1 VADPYRAI
9 PVTQRDGSALANS
22 NCRMASIATG
32 IDFQTGGALTSTG
45 SEMRARQSDQSGGT
59 DSGDAAEAWDS
70 YDEELRIRDGA
81 SFGDALADLNAGRLV
96 HLDVWQAACAGP
108 CMSGTGQFGH
118 TIAVAPEQSG
128 SRWLVADP
136 WCSPPKW
143 VWWEEALLREGAQTW
158 GDMCYSGATSGR
170 GELSETVLVALM
182 RLVAR
187 RLMTEYRPD
196 APALVPPSRATGG
209 SSRIMFTTTAA
220 HAEPP
225 PAGTTG
231 DDVMYNVAPLTT
243 HRSAIVRNCAD
254 LFADSS
260 LTSPVDIGSEG
271 QPLGFAGSTADAHVV
286 VKGDIVL
293 YVRRDDVLE
302 IITLD
307 TEYT

>member
-1 VADPYRAI
+1 
-9 PVTQRDGSALANS
+9 
-22 NCRMASIATG
+22 MASIAVG
-32 IDFQTGGALTSTG
+32 LDYHTGGARTSTG

-59 DSGDAAEAWDS
+59 DSGDAAEAWQS
-70 YDEELRIRDGA
+70 YGQTLRIRDG
-81 SFGDALADLNAGRLV
+81 FTWNDALSDLHAGRLV
-96 HLDVWQAACAGP
+96 HLDVWAQACAGP
-108 CMSGTGQFGH
+108 CLSGTGAYGH
-118 TIAVAPEQSG
+118 TIAVAPESSG

-143 VWWEEALLREGAQTW
+143 TWWEEALLREGAETW

-170 GELSETVLVALM
+170 GELSEKVLIALM

-187 RLMTEYRPD
+187 RLMSEYRPD

-209 SSRIMFTTTAA
+209 SGGRIMFTTTAA
-220 HAEPP
+220 PSVAPP
-225 PAGTTG
+225 PGTEG

-243 HRSAIVRNCAD
+243 HRSAIVRNCSD

-260 LTSPVDIGSEG
+260 LTSPVDLGSEG
-271 QPLGFAGSTADAHVV
+271 QPLGFAGSTADAHLV
-286 VKGDIVL
+286 VKGDTVL
-293 YVRRDDVLE
+293 YVRRADVLE

>member
-1 VADPYRAI
+1 MTYRAV
-9 PVTQRDGSALANS
+9 PVSQRDGSALQNS

-32 IDFQTGGALTSTG
+32 LDYHTKGGTLSTG
-45 SEMRARQSDQSGGT
+45 AEMRARQSDQSGGT

-70 YDEELRIRDGA
+70 YDEELRVRDGA
-81 SFGDALADLNAGRLV
+81 TWSDALSDLHAGRLV
-96 HLDVWQAACAGP
+96 HLDVWAQACAGP
-108 CMSGTGQFGH
+108 CLSGTGAYGH

-143 VWWEEALLREGAQTW
+143 TWWEEALLREGAETW

-170 GELSETVLVALM
+170 GELRESVLIALM

-196 APALVPPSRATGG
+196 APALVPPSVATGG

-220 HAEPP
+220 HGQAPP
-225 PAGTTG
+225 PPTG

-307 TEYT
+307 TEYV